1 MATTMFGK
9 PRYSYLSEIV
19 VFSPPSKVVEAVR
32 ILKREFRTAKTLAKK
47 LRVARA
53 TRLASNRARASSRR
67 ESLTRREASRLR
79 AVSAVYGRASVDM
92 FDAYGELAIRMMR

>member
-9 PRYSYLSEIV
+9 PRYSYLSKIV

-32 ILKREFRTAKTLAKK
+32 TLKREFRKAKTLAKK

-53 TRLASNRARASSRR
+53 TRLASNRARASSKR

-79 AVSAVYGRASVDM
+79 GTAMTYGRASVDM
-92 FDAYGELAIRMMR
+92 FDAYGKLVIRRTR